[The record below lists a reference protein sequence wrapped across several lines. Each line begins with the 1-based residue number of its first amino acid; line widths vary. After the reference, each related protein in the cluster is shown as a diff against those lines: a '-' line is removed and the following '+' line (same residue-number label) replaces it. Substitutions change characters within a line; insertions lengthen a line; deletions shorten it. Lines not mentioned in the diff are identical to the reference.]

1 MRLMFA
7 YHLMGIRAGDAG
19 SVRDIHGYARAARA
33 LGHEVVVY
41 GPADT
46 HPSLSLSLDVA
57 AADAAV
63 FVFEWTTQL
72 REGDQLDLLRLVG
85 GVPRARRVVLDCDGA
100 YNDALAL
107 DGDYNHRDA
116 AAARRWVETCDSLAD
131 KVCQPTLRPLRPNV
145 RPFLFYAYDPAWE
158 LPLDF
163 RAKEYG
169 MLYVGHSKF
178 RWRPLARVLRAVEP
192 VRPRVGRLALV
203 GHGWD
208 APPPWAGPMR
218 MEDAYATDPAYLRRL
233 GVEVRPAVPFG
244 RVIGW
249 MSRATFN
256 PVLLRP
262 TFGRLGLVTP
272 RLFETPAAGTIPLLG
287 PGAAHVPELYG
298 EGAGE
303 LVLPDEEP
311 QEKILDLVS
320 RPERYAAIVAGI
332 RRHLAERHSHAAR
345 LRQLIEIV
353 ES

>member
-1 MRLMFA
+1 
-7 YHLMGIRAGDAG
+7 
-19 SVRDIHGYARAARA
+19 
-33 LGHEVVVY
+33 
-41 GPADT
+41 
-46 HPSLSLSLDVA
+46 
-57 AADAAV
+57 
-63 FVFEWTTQL
+63 
-72 REGDQLDLLRLVG
+72 
-85 GVPRARRVVLDCDGA
+85 
-100 YNDALAL
+100 
-107 DGDYNHRDA
+107 
-116 AAARRWVETCDSLAD
+116 
-131 KVCQPTLRPLRPNV
+131 
-145 RPFLFYAYDPAWE
+145 
-158 LPLDF
+158 
-163 RAKEYG
+163 
-169 MLYVGHSKF
+169 
-178 RWRPLARVLRAVEP
+178 
-192 VRPRVGRLALV
+192 
-203 GHGWD
+203 
-208 APPPWAGPMR
+208 MR